1 MKGPLGILLLV
12 WSMVQGRV
20 IEPFVEEARTAL
32 AETRE
37 EVAGLERR
45 WRALGV
51 SAEVTE
57 PVDAISDVA
66 ERSLELPQE
75 MTEAYESV
83 VGADQDGRG
92 QDQRAAARG
101 SAYRTGSQIT
111 QSCSAVER
119 GVESDVGPCST
130 HLEISNADPW
140 REEEWFYVT
149 VLLLS
154 TDGRQLGR
162 HTRRLSA
169 GDGGPWVVDLVKLA
183 GPASAWRGLATI
195 TVHHQLGDGSE
206 APSEDA
212 RVLVE
217 TTNPCPPG
225 EGPAGSQ

>member
-1 MKGPLGILLLV
+1 MKGPLGILLLA
-12 WSMVQGRV
+12 WSMVHGHV

-66 ERSLELPQE
+66 ERSLELPEE

-83 VGADQDGRG
+83 VNADQDGRG

-111 QSCSAVER
+111 LPCSAADQVP
-119 GVESDVGPCST
+119 ESDVGPCST
-130 HLEISNADPW
+130 RLWISNADPW
-140 REEEWFYVT
+140 REGEWFYVT
-149 VLLLS
+149 VRLVS
-154 TDGRQLGR
+154 ADGQQLGR
-162 HTRRLSA
+162 HTRRLSSA
-169 GDGGPWVVDLVKLA
+169 DPGPWGVDLADLA
-183 GPASAWRGLATI
+183 QSAAWWLGQATI
-195 TVHHQLGDGSE
+195 TVHHCIDGGSE
-206 APSEDA
+206 RPSEEA
-212 RVLVE
+212 QVRVE
-217 TTNPCPPG
+217 IRNPCPSLYG
-225 EGPAGSQ
+225 TRESD

>member
-1 MKGPLGILLLV
+1 MKGPLGVLLLV

-66 ERSLELPQE
+66 ERSLELPEE

-83 VGADQDGRG
+83 VKADQDGRG

-111 QSCSAVER
+111 LPCLAVER
-119 GVESDVGPCST
+119 DAESDVGPCST
-130 HLEISNADPW
+130 YLEISNADPW

-154 TDGRQLGR
+154 TDGRRLGR

-169 GDGGPWVVDLVKLA
+169 GDGGPWAVDLVELA
-183 GPASAWRGLATI
+183 APSSSWKGLATI

-217 TTNPCPPG
+217 IRNPCPPADD
-225 EGPAGSQ
+225 PANSE